1 MLRGAEPFTAWHFP
15 KLQFSFVFVRCGL
28 CCCSSLFS
36 ALVLWPLWT
45 YFCLV
50 SCDCHI
56 QMGTP
61 SFSPVGEMHSCN
73 TARFLNFQEEWKIE
87 KFRSIC
93 CHKRGFVLLLLM
105 WWCYCYFCWSDL
117 RRGALAIPANTFK
130 PCRVQFDVL
139 KHFVSLCRSC
149 RDCSASGVLLTG
161 SKKSLFPLRTFHL
174 SLQVLFWN
182 TLASSILAK
191 FTGVRWNCVWSHWD
205 WHLMHFHTSSTMDPL
220 IAVCSASCHC
230 VTGET

>member
-15 KLQFSFVFVRCGL
+15 KLQFSFAFVRCGL

-50 SCDCHI
+50 SCGCHI
-56 QMGTP
+56 QMSTP

-93 CHKRGFVLLLLM
+93 CHKHGFVLLLLM

-117 RRGALAIPANTFK
+117 RGGALAIPANTFK

-149 RDCSASGVLLTG
+149 RARPPELCC
-161 SKKSLFPLRTFHL
+161 
-174 SLQVLFWN
+174 W
-182 TLASSILAK
+182 SSI
-191 FTGVRWNCVWSHWD
+191 D
-205 WHLMHFHTSSTMDPL
+205 WL
-220 IAVCSASCHC
+220 
-230 VTGET
+230 